1 MKDWRWVFLPGFEK
15 FSLSMID
22 KVSKRRSV
30 EECYKDQAAK
40 AYALEL
46 IKSGECPPPS
56 FK

>member
-1 MKDWRWVFLPGFEK
+1 MFEK
-15 FSLSMID
+15 LCLCMID
-22 KVSKRRSV
+22 KVSKRWSV